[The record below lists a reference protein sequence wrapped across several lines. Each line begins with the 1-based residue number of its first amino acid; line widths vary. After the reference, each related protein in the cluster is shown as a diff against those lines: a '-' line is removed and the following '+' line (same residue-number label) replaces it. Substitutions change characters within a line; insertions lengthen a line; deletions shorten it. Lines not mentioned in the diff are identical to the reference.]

1 MAEDVVSR
9 VKRTMRALAR
19 AVASQVNKPLATRR
33 LRQYRRAHQPP
44 YRVQV
49 GSGLV
54 QRPGWLNTDIGPAAR
69 FWLDIGAPLPFPDH
83 SVEYLFSEH
92 VIEHVDPAVVARFL
106 REAYRV
112 LAPGGVI
119 RTLTPD
125 PEGLAREYLAR
136 SDLARAVVQR
146 GAAAGYRSRYP
157 VDLLNVVFYEN
168 GHCYLWDEES
178 LTAALREAGFQ
189 RITRQQYGVSPHPE
203 LAAMDGHLKPDD
215 PAIPFVLVL
224 EATR

>member
-1 MAEDVVSR
+1 MKQAIRS
-9 VKRTMRALAR
+9 LAR
-19 AVASQVNKPLATRR
+19 ELAGRLNRPLATRR
-33 LRQYRRAHQPP
+33 LRQYLRDHQPP

-54 QRPGWLNTDIGPAAR
+54 QRPGWLNTDIGPRAR
-69 FWLDIGAPLPFPDH
+69 YWLDMGARLPFPDG
-83 SVEYLFSEH
+83 SVQYLFSEH
-92 VIEHVDPAVVARFL
+92 VIEHVDPAVVAHFL

-112 LAPGGVI
+112 LAPGGVV

-136 SDLARAVVQR
+136 SDAARAMVRRSASV
-146 GAAAGYRSRYP
+146 GYRSRYP
-157 VDLLNVVFYEN
+157 VDVLNVVFYEN

-178 LTAALREAGFQ
+178 LTAELRRAGFQ
-189 RITRQQYGVSPHPE
+189 QVSRQQYRVSPHPD
-203 LAAMDGHLKPDD
+203 LAAMDGHLSADD